1 MNTAATTGTQ
11 TAGASATAAAS
22 KARKDAMMGKDQFL
36 TLLLAQLK
44 NQDPLSPMDN
54 TEFTAQMAQFSSLEQ
69 LFSVNDNLV
78 GLQTLSSSLNNTQAL
93 NIIGKEIEANGNSIH
108 VGSGIASDISYELPF
123 EASAVTVSVLDKDG
137 NVIRSLE
144 QGHTRA
150 GKQTIKWD
158 AKDHKGN
165 PVPAGIYAY
174 SVNAVDGNGTSID
187 ASTYTRGL
195 VTGISMVNGITQL
208 HVGGNRVMM
217 GDVNQITE
225 PGASQAKPKI

>member
-1 MNTAATTGTQ
+1 MNAGTVGATQ
-11 TAGASATAAAS
+11 SATSSTSDA
-22 KARKDAMMGKDQFL
+22 KKKAMMGKDQFL
-36 TLLLAQLK
+36 TLLLTQLK

-93 NIIGKEIEANGNSIH
+93 NIIGKEIEANGNSVH
-108 VGSGIASDISYELPF
+108 VGSGIASNISFDLLND
-123 EASAVTVSVLDKDG
+123 STNTTVNILDKDG
-137 NVIRSLE
+137 NVVKTIE
-144 QGHTRA
+144 QGHMSA

-158 AKDHKGN
+158 ATDYRGN
-165 PVPAGIYAY
+165 PVPAGLYAY
-174 SVNAVDGNGTSID
+174 EITATDGTGDGIETT
-187 ASTYTRGL
+187 TYTRGL

-217 GDVNQITE
+217 GDVTQISE
-225 PGASQAKPKI
+225 PGKSAQAKPKK